1 MSLQTRLSDLITA
14 LGADEKKRHGVV
26 SVATA
31 PSGTLTAT
39 SAAKQYNLTAQNA
52 ALTIA
57 APTGSFEDGQELVFR
72 IKDNGTAIAISWNAV
87 FRAVGVTLP
96 TTTVISKVLYVA
108 AKWNAAEAV
117 FDVLAVGQQA

>member
-26 SVATA
+26 SVSAA
-31 PSGTLTAT
+31 ATLTAT

-52 ALTIA
+52 ALTVA
-57 APTGSFEDGQELVFR
+57 APTGSFEDGQELIFR
-72 IKDNGTAIAISWNAV
+72 IKDNGTARAISWNAV

-108 AKWNAAEAV
+108 AKWNAAESV
-117 FDVLAVGQQA
+117 FDVLAVGQQV